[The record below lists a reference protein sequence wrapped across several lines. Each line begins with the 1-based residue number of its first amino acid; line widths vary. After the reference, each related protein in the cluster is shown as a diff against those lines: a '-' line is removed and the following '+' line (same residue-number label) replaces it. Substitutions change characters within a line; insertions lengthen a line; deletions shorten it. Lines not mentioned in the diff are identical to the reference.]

1 MICLERLDGRAYAM
15 PFDFIPSVDASRK
28 MMSGGFTAV
37 VFIAPF
43 LFSVFDQLS
52 SEMVCPGKLL

>member
-1 MICLERLDGRAYAM
+1 M